1 MRPDKQTIRQRFARA
16 AATYDRQAVIQ
27 QRVADRL
34 LALLAEFSGPPP
46 RLVLEIGCCTG
57 LLTARLVRQYGNIK
71 TLYVNDLVSRF
82 KRRVAVDIPAGIN
95 LVFLAGDIETLEPP
109 PALDLV
115 ISSSTFHWLED
126 LPALLNRLQDR
137 MAPGSRLAFSL
148 YGRDNLREVREI
160 TGIGLD
166 YYSLSELREL
176 VGRHFSVLAC
186 DEEHHTFTFAD
197 PLALLHHLRETGVNA
212 LAPGSWGRK
221 QLHSF
226 DREYRDRYSSQEG
239 VALTYHPLYCLA
251 RKKDAL
257 PGKFR
262 TGPAVQ
268 RAAGARSA
276 GRRSAPAPG
285 WKRP

>member
-1 MRPDKQTIRQRFARA
+1 MRLDKQMIRQRFARA

-34 LALLAEFSGPPP
+34 LALLAEFGGPPP
-46 RLVLEIGCCTG
+46 RRVLEIGCCTG
-57 LLTARLVRQYGNIK
+57 LLTSRLVRQYGNIE

-82 KRRVAVDIPAGIN
+82 EPRVAAAVPAGIN
-95 LVFLAGDIETLEPP
+95 LVFLAGDIETLDPP

-126 LPALLNRLQDR
+126 LPALLNKLRDR
-137 MAPGSRLAFSL
+137 MAPGSSLALSL

-176 VGRHFSVLAC
+176 VGRHFSILAC
-186 DEEHHTFTFAD
+186 EEERHTFTFTD
-197 PLALLHHLRETGVNA
+197 PIALLHHLRETGVNSLDA
-212 LAPGSWGRK
+212 GPWGR
-221 QLHSF
+221 QRLHNF
-226 DREYRDRYSSQEG
+226 DREYRNRYGSQEG

-251 RKKDAL
+251 CKEYAL

-262 TGPAVQ
+262 TGPTVQ
-268 RAAGARSA
+268 ARPVAGV
-276 GRRSAPAPG
+276 
-285 WKRP
+285 